1 MDIPDTLVKGMCTAD
16 IMVIRTAAVQIVIYS
31 VQAGSQQLGQNPF
44 QITFGDGI
52 LPRMSRDFAIFMAKH
67 LAGYYL

>member
-1 MDIPDTLVKGMCTAD
+1 MKKFHL
-16 IMVIRTAAVQIVIYS
+16 
-31 VQAGSQQLGQNPF
+31 QASENGENFIKISYCSLRSQQLGQNSF